1 MWSYHNWAVVSEY
14 SYWILD
20 TTGILYQNI
29 VISYHDIVLSTQSGI
44 FSQVTLKIVWLS
56 FSGGI
61 GVSWPFSLHS
71 MIPLMDSC
79 TAGDVK
85 KKCRKEWDELPTS
98 SG

>member
-44 FSQVTLKIVWLS
+44 FHKWLWKLCDS
-56 FSGGI
+56 H
-61 GVSWPFSLHS
+61 SL
-71 MIPLMDSC
+71 
-79 TAGDVK
+79 
-85 KKCRKEWDELPTS
+85 EE
-98 SG
+98 